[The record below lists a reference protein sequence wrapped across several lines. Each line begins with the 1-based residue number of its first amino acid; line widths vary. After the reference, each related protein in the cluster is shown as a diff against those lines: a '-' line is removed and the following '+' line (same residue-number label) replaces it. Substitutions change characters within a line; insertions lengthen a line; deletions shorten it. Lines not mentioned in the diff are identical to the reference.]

1 MANKNYGL
9 DEMLNMSS
17 TQQMQVGNT
26 YTITKVER
34 IVDFTDKKTGEIR
47 NAVVV
52 TCDDGISYYLPNT
65 ICNAYLRE
73 LENPLTSPEAINAKF
88 EGHTFRCDS
97 FTARAYGTK
106 GKTLHILK

>member
-1 MANKNYGL
+1 MANKVFGL

-73 LENPLTSPEAINAKF
+73 LENSSPAEVNAKF

-97 FTARAYGTK
+97 FTARTYGTK

>member
-1 MANKNYGL
+1 MAKNYGL

-73 LENPLTSPEAINAKF
+73 LENPLNSPESINAKF

-97 FTARAYGTK
+97 FTARTYGTK

>member
-1 MANKNYGL
+1 MANKNFSL
-9 DEMLNMSS
+9 DDMLNMSS

-52 TCDDGISYYLPNT
+52 LCDDGISYYLPNT

-73 LENPLTSPEAINAKF
+73 LENSSPAEVNAKF

-97 FTARAYGTK
+97 FTAKTYGTK

>member
-1 MANKNYGL
+1 MANKNFSL
-9 DEMLNMSS
+9 DDMLNMSS

-52 TCDDGISYYLPNT
+52 LCDDGISYYLPNT

-73 LENPLTSPEAINAKF
+73 LETSSPAELNAKF

-97 FTARAYGTK
+97 FTAKAYGTK

>member
-1 MANKNYGL
+1 MANKNFSL
-9 DEMLNMSS
+9 DDMLNMSS

-73 LENPLTSPEAINAKF
+73 LENSSPEEVNAKF

>member
-1 MANKNYGL
+1 MANKNFSL
-9 DEMLNMSS
+9 DDMLNMSS

-52 TCDDGISYYLPNT
+52 LCDDGISYYLPNT

-73 LENPLTSPEAINAKF
+73 LEKSSPEEVNAKF

>member
-1 MANKNYGL
+1 MANKIFSL

-17 TQQMQVGNT
+17 TQQMKVGNT

-52 TCDDGISYYLPNT
+52 LCDDGISYYLPNT

-73 LENPLTSPEAINAKF
+73 LENSSPAEVNAKF

-97 FTARAYGTK
+97 FTAKTYGTK

>member
-1 MANKNYGL
+1 MANKNFSL
-9 DEMLNMSS
+9 DDMLNMSS
-17 TQQMQVGNT
+17 TQQMQVGST

-73 LENPLTSPEAINAKF
+73 LENSSPEEVNAKF